1 MLTRFH
7 KILIAAL
14 AVQLVLAVIVLTRG
28 DDSAALKEHPIV
40 SGFDAAKVT
49 RLQVFASEA
58 NKPEADKPADK
69 PAAKPIDLVKRD
81 ASWVLASGFDYPVEQ
96 AKVTDVL
103 SPIAKLAAAAP
114 IATQAS
120 RHKQL
125 RVADTDFE
133 RKLVITSGGKD
144 LTLYIGAPAG
154 SRRTAVR
161 IGGDDKVYAVTGL
174 TPSLAGSEPH
184 QWIDTS
190 YVKIPRAEVARL
202 VVQRDGQTVELSRSA
217 PPPPAGAGSGSG
229 AGSSAGSAGSGSAAS
244 PPAEHWSAA
253 I

>member
-49 RLQVFASEA
+49 RLQVFGNPA
-58 NKPEADKPADK
+58 NKPEAGK

-81 ASWVLASGFDYPVEQ
+81 ANWVLASGFDYPVEQ
-96 AKVTDVL
+96 TKVNDVL
-103 SPIAKLAAAAP
+103 SPIAKLAASAP

-120 RHKQL
+120 RP
-125 RVADTDFE
+125 RSSC
-133 RKLVITSGGKD
+133 SGMSHPR
-144 LTLYIGAPAG
+144 TPA
-154 SRRTAVR
+154 R
-161 IGGDDKVYAVTGL
+161 I
-174 TPSLAGSEPH
+174 
-184 QWIDTS
+184 
-190 YVKIPRAEVARL
+190 RARFC
-202 VVQRDGQTVELSRSA
+202 TRS
-217 PPPPAGAGSGSG
+217 
-229 AGSSAGSAGSGSAAS
+229 SAAS
-244 PPAEHWSAA
+244 ASGRPRSTAAIASSRTRGGRSTAGPPARSGPEPT